1 MMGLGQGNRAASPSW
16 IQLSAV
22 LVNVYKQLGLGTDLH
37 DPITDERIHSM
48 GAMYVVDLDMY
59 TWKDTIT
66 DPVELMIQ
74 AQQEVTQWS
83 LLLNAT
89 GGALKPEKCFWYLL
103 DYTCYEGE

>member
-1 MMGLGQGNRAASPSW
+1 MMGLGQGNHAAPPSW

-48 GAMYVVDLDMY
+48 GTMYVDDLDMY
-59 TWKDTIT
+59 MWKDAIM
-66 DPVELMIQ
+66 DPFELMLQ

-89 GGALKPEKCFWYLL
+89 QGGR
-103 DYTCYEGE
+103 